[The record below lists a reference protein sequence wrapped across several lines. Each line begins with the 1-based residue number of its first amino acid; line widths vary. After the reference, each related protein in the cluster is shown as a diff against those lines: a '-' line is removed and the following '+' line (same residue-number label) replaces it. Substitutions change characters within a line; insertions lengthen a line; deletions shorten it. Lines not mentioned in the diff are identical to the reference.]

1 MKQKKAS
8 TVRYWKNPKADC
20 FFEMATSRSLGLP
33 DTLAIAYNPEK
44 CLLMLPV
51 IAETFINLIKIL
63 WRNIASVRAVAV
75 TEKKEEKGELFEL
88 SEINKKQEKH

>member
-1 MKQKKAS
+1 MK
-8 TVRYWKNPKADC
+8 VPKADC

-33 DTLAIAYNPEK
+33 DTLAIVYNPEK

>member
-1 MKQKKAS
+1 MK
-8 TVRYWKNPKADC
+8 VPKADC
-20 FFEMATSRSLGLP
+20 FFEMATSRSSGLP
-33 DTLAIAYNPEK
+33 DTLAIAYNPK
-44 CLLMLPV
+44 TCLLALPV

>member
-1 MKQKKAS
+1 
-8 TVRYWKNPKADC
+8 
-20 FFEMATSRSLGLP
+20 MATSRSSGLP
-33 DTLAIAYNPEK
+33 DTLAIACNPK
-44 CLLMLPV
+44 TCLLVLPV

-75 TEKKEEKGELFEL
+75 TEKKEEKGKLFEL

>member
-1 MKQKKAS
+1 M
-8 TVRYWKNPKADC
+8 V
-20 FFEMATSRSLGLP
+20 TSQSSGFP
-33 DTLAIAYNPEK
+33 EALAIAYNPEK

-75 TEKKEEKGELFEL
+75 TEKKVEKGELFEL